1 MNVQEESN
9 KLIEELEKEND
20 ELKKENKKL
29 KDKNKSL
36 EYCNEKLRCDNN
48 YFEQRILFE
57 LRQNKEILKLNETI
71 LKENDN
77 KSEQLEKCKK
87 LLRMATEDIRKLLCE
102 EYGSTCQFCIQE
114 ENKDAMCAKIGG
126 SGGWCC
132 ENAKW
137 KHADEVREVL
147 KDE

>member
-9 KLIEELEKEND
+9 KLIEELEKENK

-29 KDKNKSL
+29 KDKNKGL

-48 YFEQRILFE
+48 YFEHRILFE
-57 LRQNKEILKLNETI
+57 MRQNKEILKLNETI

-87 LLRMATEDIRKLLCE
+87 LLIMAVNELEEQMNNLCE
-102 EYGSTCQFCIQE
+102 TVEDMDSVYSPCSICLNQIRCKYE
-114 ENKDAMCAKIGG
+114 E
-126 SGGWCC
+126 C
-132 ENAKW
+132 EGIKW
-137 KHADEVREVL
+137 IHANEVREVL
-147 KDE
+147 EDEH

>member
-1 MNVQEESN
+1 MDVQAETS
-9 KLIEELEKEND
+9 KRIEELEKENK

-57 LRQNKEILKLNETI
+57 MRQNKEIFKLNETI

-87 LLRMATEDIRKLLCE
+87 LLRMTVEDIRKLLCS
-102 EYGSTCQFCIQE
+102 EYGSSCQFCVQD
-114 ENKDAMCAKIGG
+114 ENKDAMCRRIGG

-132 ENAKW
+132 ENSEW
-137 KHADEVREVL
+137 THADEVREVL
-147 KDE
+147 KR